1 MPRSTR
7 VSQSA
12 AATASPD
19 FEAAGEKMTPNKR
32 TTSSKSVAST
42 RSVKAER
49 DETPDVLD
57 SQEATRM
64 ANEAKE
70 NVFLFVPNLIG
81 YARIVLAA
89 LSLYYMKSN
98 PKTCTL
104 LYGISCLLDAADG
117 VAARAL
123 GQSTK
128 FGAVLDMVTDR
139 CTTSCLLCFLTTA
152 YPRCAIIFQGLITLD
167 FSSHYIHMYSSLITG
182 SSSHKLV
189 TSDVSWILWY
199 YYNDS
204 RTLFFYCAGNE
215 LFFVC
220 LYLMDFYP
228 TPLGLKPEWFLWPLG
243 KEVASSLTKTA
254 INNQDSIQAL
264 TFEIIRKLTWPQ
276 VLGAITFPICA
287 VKQVINA
294 VQFWKAAKV
303 LVGIDLAEREKK
315 REKQGE

>member
-1 MPRSTR
+1 MVLLQRQRKSIPCPARLWPHRADS
-7 VSQSA
+7 
-12 AATASPD
+12 
-19 FEAAGEKMTPNKR
+19 EAQLG
-32 TTSSKSVAST
+32 
-42 RSVKAER
+42 
-49 DETPDVLD
+49 
-57 SQEATRM
+57 
-64 ANEAKE
+64 
-70 NVFLFVPNLIG
+70 LF
-81 YARIVLAA
+81 A
-89 LSLYYMKSN
+89 
-98 PKTCTL
+98 
-104 LYGISCLLDAADG
+104 
-117 VAARAL
+117 
-123 GQSTK
+123 Q
-128 FGAVLDMVTDR
+128 
-139 CTTSCLLCFLTTA
+139 
-152 YPRCAIIFQGLITLD
+152 
-167 FSSHYIHMYSSLITG
+167 
-182 SSSHKLV
+182 
-189 TSDVSWILWY
+189 
-199 YYNDS
+199 

>member
-1 MPRSTR
+1 MARSSR
-7 VSQSA
+7 VSK
-12 AATASPD
+12 
-19 FEAAGEKMTPNKR
+19 AAGQISPSDVESEKGTITRNANSR
-32 TTSSKSVAST
+32 TSSSNSVT
-42 RSVKAER
+42 RRTVHANGE
-49 DETPDVLD
+49 EEEILD
-57 SQEATRM
+57 SEEAVRR
-64 ANEAKE
+64 ANTAQE

-81 YARIVLAA
+81 YARVILAA

-104 LYGISCLLDAADG
+104 LYGFSSLLDAADG
-117 VAARAL
+117 VAARRL
-123 GQSTK
+123 GQATK

-139 CTTSCLLCFLTTA
+139 CATACLLCFLTTA

-182 SSSHKLV
+182 SSSHKMV

-243 KEVASSLTKTA
+243 KGVASSLVLEA
-254 INNQDSIQAL
+254 ARNPDSIQASV
-264 TFEIIRKLTWPQ
+264 FKMIENLTWPQ
-276 VLGAITFPICA
+276 IVAVITFPIFF
-287 VKQVINA
+287 VKQIINA

-303 LVGIDLAEREKK
+303 LVGIDLAEREKNRQK
-315 REKQGE
+315 K